1 MRRRTKFPPRSS
13 TGLAGHIDRLR
24 DFRAQE
30 VIFVHEYLTDL
41 DAVGAAIKAKY
52 TTIRATKQDQ
62 ERAALAVLSS
72 PRVQEYLAE
81 AIEQRVQRTKVTA
94 DRVITELSRIAFFD
108 AGQLYN
114 QDGQLRRPD
123 ELPVGVRAAIS
134 EVDVKVSKDGAATVK
149 YKTYDKLQALK
160 TIMTHL
166 GLLAPER
173 ASALSVQYN
182 NCTVVKGNGNSVQV
196 NDNKL
201 DLGSL
206 STEELRVLRKMM
218 ATDENPCGIDEC
230 VTDLL
235 ALEEGYYADSY

>member
-1 MRRRTKFPPRSS
+1 M
-13 TGLAGHIDRLR
+13 
-24 DFRAQE
+24 
-30 VIFVHEYLTDL
+30 HEYLTDL

-52 TTIRATKQDQ
+52 TTIRATKEDQ
-62 ERAALAVLSS
+62 ERAALAVLTS

-81 AIEQRVQRTKVTA
+81 AIEKRVERTKVTA
-94 DRVITELSRIAFFD
+94 DRVITELSRLAFFD
-108 AGQLYN
+108 VGQLYDEFGN
-114 QDGQLRRPD
+114 LRRPD
-123 ELPVGVRAAIS
+123 ELPAGVRAAVS
-134 EVDVKVSKDGAATVK
+134 EIEVKMSKQGEATVK

-182 NCTVVKGNGNSVQV
+182 NCTVVKGNGNNVQV

-201 DLGSL
+201 NLGSL

-218 ATDENPCGIDEC
+218 VVDDAAGCGMDEC

-235 ALEEGYYADSY
+235 ALEESYYADSQ